1 MNTIADTALRAV
13 RRELPGFV
21 TSAGW
26 CVAFVFEV
34 IARAYQTNRWVL
46 YSRMLDSVQADL
58 DKSRW
63 ATDVELAS
71 ERLDWDISK
80 ADRDPAIA
88 SERAA
93 LLRII
98 KPGDLLFSSTRFD
111 EAPKSRRTA
120 PDREGHIGIYVGEVE
135 GIPTVAENTRA
146 DRGRWF
152 VRKTALRLTPLQQWD
167 TVTTVGRIPSGWRP

>member
-1 MNTIADTALRAV
+1 MSKVAEIALAAV

-26 CVAFVFEV
+26 CVAFAFEA
-34 IARAYQTNRWVL
+34 IARAYQTNRWIL
-46 YSRMLDSVQADL
+46 YSRVLDSVQADL
-58 DKSRW
+58 DRSRW
-63 ATDVELAS
+63 ATDVELAID
-71 ERLDWDISK
+71 RLDWDVSA
-80 ADRDPAIA
+80 ADLDPAIA

-98 KPGDLLFSSTRFD
+98 KPGDLLFSSTKFD
-111 EAPKSRRTA
+111 EPPRSRRTA

-135 GIPTVAENTRA
+135 GVPSVAENTRA

-152 VRKTALRLTPLQQWD
+152 VRKTALRLTPLFQWD
-167 TVTTVGRIPSGWRP
+167 TVTTVGRIPGRWRP